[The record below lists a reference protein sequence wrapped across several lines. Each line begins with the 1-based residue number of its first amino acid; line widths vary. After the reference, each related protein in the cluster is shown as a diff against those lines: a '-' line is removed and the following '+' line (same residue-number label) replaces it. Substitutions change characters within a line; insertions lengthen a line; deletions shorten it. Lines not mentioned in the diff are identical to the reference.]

1 MNSKNVEILAG
12 AVVLVIFIVVAS
24 CFMVNV
30 FNKHNYV
37 INSLE
42 ITLGQDAKKI
52 NQSGLYSTD
61 DASGK
66 KLEPYTFTVN
76 NNSGSTSAYKV
87 LIEDS
92 SASNKKTYK
101 EEELLSRHYL
111 RYQLLVNDKE
121 IAVKNMEDI
130 KNNVIDTRTMPGHAT
145 NSYKL
150 RIWVR
155 DDITDTGWMN
165 KYYHYNIVIQP
176 IES

>member
-92 SASNKKTYK
+92 SASNKKTY
-101 EEELLSRHYL
+101 
-111 RYQLLVNDKE
+111 
-121 IAVKNMEDI
+121 
-130 KNNVIDTRTMPGHAT
+130 
-145 NSYKL
+145 
-150 RIWVR
+150 
-155 DDITDTGWMN
+155 
-165 KYYHYNIVIQP
+165 
-176 IES
+176 